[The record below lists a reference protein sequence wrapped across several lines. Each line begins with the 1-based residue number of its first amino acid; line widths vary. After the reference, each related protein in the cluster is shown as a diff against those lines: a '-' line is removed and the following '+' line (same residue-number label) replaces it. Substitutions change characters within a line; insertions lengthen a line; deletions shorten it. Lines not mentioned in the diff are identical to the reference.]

1 MQEDGAAGASS
12 RICQIEVEHDDDVIE
27 AVVAPQALVAA
38 GIGQAYRAVVAA
50 VGGVVAPAVVGAQRA
65 ERQAGRRPAHAVGA
79 VEHGDQSP
87 AAFRRDAI
95 AFALAGPDAGPAEG
109 AGDDKAAGAEQAAAA
124 VSGDGSHDQP
134 GQGRGHRPTVLS
146 GPAVAAAGPK
156 KSLSAKA
163 LPGNPIPDASL
174 RGRAVGVYT
183 VSDADSKGISV
194 DCRHWRGRSSQ
205 YEGLIMPVRKI
216 LVVDDDDMLRESL
229 VEQLSL
235 YEEFEI
241 IPAATAAKGVQTAR
255 HEPIDLVIMDV
266 GLPDMD
272 GREAVKLLR
281 KSGFKAPVIMLTG
294 QDSESD
300 TILGLE
306 AGANDYVVKPFR
318 FAVLLARIR
327 AQLRQHDQSEDAVFS
342 IGRYTFRPSAKML
355 IDERNQKVR
364 LTEKE
369 TAILKFLYRAGEKVI
384 TRDVLLHEV
393 WGYNSGV
400 TTHTLETHIYRLRQK
415 IERDPSKAELLVTE
429 AGGYKLVP

>member
-1 MQEDGAAGASS
+1 
-12 RICQIEVEHDDDVIE
+12 
-27 AVVAPQALVAA
+27 
-38 GIGQAYRAVVAA
+38 
-50 VGGVVAPAVVGAQRA
+50 
-65 ERQAGRRPAHAVGA
+65 
-79 VEHGDQSP
+79 
-87 AAFRRDAI
+87 
-95 AFALAGPDAGPAEG
+95 
-109 AGDDKAAGAEQAAAA
+109 
-124 VSGDGSHDQP
+124 
-134 GQGRGHRPTVLS
+134 
-146 GPAVAAAGPK
+146 
-156 KSLSAKA
+156 
-163 LPGNPIPDASL
+163 
-174 RGRAVGVYT
+174 
-183 VSDADSKGISV
+183 
-194 DCRHWRGRSSQ
+194 
-205 YEGLIMPVRKI
+205 MPVRKI
-216 LVVDDDDMLRESL
+216 LVVDDDDVLRDSL

-235 YEEFEI
+235 YEEFDTSSE
-241 IPAATAAKGVQTAR
+241 ATAAKGVQRAR
-255 HEPIDLVIMDV
+255 AEPTDLVIMDV

-281 KSGFKAPVIMLTG
+281 KGGFKAPVIMLTG

-306 AGANDYVVKPFR
+306 AGANDYVTKPFR

-327 AQLRQHDQSEDAVFS
+327 AQLRQHEQSEDAVFS

-355 IDERNQKVR
+355 VDERGGKVR